1 MKLFKTVLP
10 FLAVLLVAGCVT
22 HSNVVPLTPH
32 DSGREIHVAVGQMLL
47 LELPANHT
55 AGYSWRQPPLTN
67 SVLELVGTPSYMHKS
82 SATIMVGRRGVE
94 LWRYRAMQPGK
105 ENLTLEYG
113 RPWETNTAPVQ
124 VVSFKIKVG
133 K

>member
-1 MKLFKTVLP
+1 MKIFKAALSL
-10 FLAVLLVAGCVT
+10 LAILLVAGCVT
-22 HSNVVPLTPH
+22 NRNVVPLTPH
-32 DSGREIHVAVGQMLL
+32 DSGREIHVAVGQLLL

-55 AGYSWRQPPLTN
+55 AGYSWRQPAVTN

-82 SATIMVGRRGVE
+82 SATIMVGRRGLE
-94 LWRYRAMQPGK
+94 LWRYRAVKPGK

-113 RPWETNTAPVQ
+113 RPWETNSAPVE
-124 VVSFKIKVG
+124 VVTFKIAVG